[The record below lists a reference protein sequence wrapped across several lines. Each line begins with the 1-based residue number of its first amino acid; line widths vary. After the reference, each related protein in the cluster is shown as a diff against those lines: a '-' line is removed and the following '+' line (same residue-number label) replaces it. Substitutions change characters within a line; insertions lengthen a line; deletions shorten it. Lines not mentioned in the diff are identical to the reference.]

1 VQDLTSESSEPA
13 DWNARPLA
21 DWVALNFPIRI
32 PEEEIIKAAHAGHEL
47 PVPGSAFDGL
57 NAAQFAVC
65 QFICKAV
72 RDAYQLKISFEQPEA
87 LKVVERYI
95 ILKAV
100 DTLWQEHL
108 YGMDS
113 LRDSIGL
120 RAYGQRD
127 PLIEYKAEAFKVFDE
142 LMTNIKTEICHNIF
156 RSASSMMAF
165 DRFIHN
171 LPPTTTLQAP
181 DAFGGPAPPP
191 PAPSGGKKAS
201 DMVSEA
207 TNALSKARPVR
218 SGPKVGRNDPCP
230 CGSKKKYKHCCG
242 KNG

>member
-1 VQDLTSESSEPA
+1 MS
-13 DWNARPLA
+13 
-21 DWVALNFPIRI
+21 
-32 PEEEIIKAAHAGHEL
+32 
-47 PVPGSAFDGL
+47 
-57 NAAQFAVC
+57 AAQFAVC

-72 RDAYQLKISFEQPEA
+72 RDAYDLKISFEQPEA
-87 LKVVERYI
+87 LKTVERYI

-127 PLIEYKAEAFKVFDE
+127 PLIEYKAEAFKVFEE

-156 RSASSMMAF
+156 RGASSMRALEEFM
-165 DRFIHN
+165 RK
-171 LPPTTTLQAP
+171 LQPTTTHQASE
-181 DAFGGPAPPP
+181 AFGGTTPSAPP
-191 PAPSGGKKAS
+191 ADGKKAS
-201 DMVSEA
+201 DMVKEASEA
-207 TNALSKARPVR
+207 MAKAKPIR

-230 CGSKKKYKHCCG
+230 CGSGKKYKQCCG